1 MPARVKPHE
10 KTEGKPQKVT
20 KSLTGLLH
28 HHRSL
33 QNEMEE
39 AARMWQRMNKENS
52 NSQPPEFLS
61 THPSNKTRIENIRKW
76 IPEVKK
82 KFKLS

>member
-1 MPARVKPHE
+1 MGHE
-10 KTEGKPQKVT
+10 TEADYI
-20 KSLTGLLH
+20 GLVLMH
-28 HHRSL
+28 IVGY
-33 QNEMEE
+33 EMEE
-39 AARMWQRMNKENS
+39 AAIMWQRMNKENS